1 MRKLGPVTEEEH
13 STAGRPAKYPWASW
27 LVPNERVQLF
37 RGEDFEVSCDSL
49 RPQIHNQAKK
59 RGGTVS
65 TSLGTVGKRDYID
78 VTYSGPPVADESDF
92 EFEKQS
98 KA

>member
-1 MRKLGPVTEEEH
+1 VEIIGDAEPMH
-13 STAGRPAKYPWASW
+13 STAGRPAKYPWDKW
-27 LVPNERVQLF
+27 LLEGKKVRLF
-37 RGEDFEVSCDSL
+37 KGEDYSVNPDSL

-78 VTYSGPPVADESDF
+78 VIYSGPPVADESDF

>member
-49 RPQIHNQAKK
+49 RPQIHNQAKR
-59 RGGTVS
+59 RGGTC
-65 TSLGTVGKRDYID
+65 TTKLGQENGRDYIII
-78 VTYSGPPVADESDF
+78 TFYKGLMANEGDF
-92 EFEKQS
+92 EFEKS
-98 KA
+98 